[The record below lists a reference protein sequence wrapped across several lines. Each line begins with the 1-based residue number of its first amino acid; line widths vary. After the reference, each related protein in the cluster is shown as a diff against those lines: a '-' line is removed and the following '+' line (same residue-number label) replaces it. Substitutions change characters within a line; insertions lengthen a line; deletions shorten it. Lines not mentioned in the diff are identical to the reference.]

1 MMGNFKRNVFDYII
15 YAIII
20 LICILCL
27 YPFIYVLSSS
37 LSSPDAVTS
46 AKVWFFP
53 VDFNFDA
60 YKKIFED
67 QQILIGYANAFY
79 YTILGTL
86 VNIILTI
93 SGAYPLSKR
102 RLRGRKLMTILITFT
117 MWFNAGMIPFYLNLR
132 DLNLLDKRITLII
145 AFGCSAFYVIL
156 LRTNFQSIPDE
167 IEESAKIDG
176 ANDLTILF
184 KIFLPLAKPAIATV
198 GLYYAVSRWN
208 GYFWAMLILKD
219 PKKIPLQVI
228 LKKMIVEMDI
238 SEEAMQGADMMLS
251 LSKETLIFATIII
264 GVIPMLII
272 YPFIQKYF
280 EKGSMVGSVKG

>member
-1 MMGNFKRNVFDYII
+1 MGNFKRNIFDYII

>member
-1 MMGNFKRNVFDYII
+1 MMGNFKRNIFDYII

-20 LICILCL
+20 LVCILCL

-37 LSSPDAVTS
+37 LSSPDAVAS

-86 VNIILTI
+86 VNIILTV

-156 LRTNFQSIPDE
+156 LRTNFQSIPEE

-238 SEEAMQGADMMLS
+238 GEEAMQSADAILS